1 MSYKGDFSFHPKNG
15 ITLYGSS
22 TIRIGPWFTS
32 GSTQPFSTRKENE
45 IVPHEA
51 LNLRGQIRLP
61 RTPRDEA
68 ENIVSY
74 EQVTLA
80 NYRQPEDFTILLS
93 KVDNSI
99 T

>member
-1 MSYKGDFSFHPKNG
+1 VALLN
-15 ITLYGSS
+15 
-22 TIRIGPWFTS
+22 
-32 GSTQPFSTRKENE
+32 PFSTRRGNKT
-45 IVPHEA
+45 VPHEA
-51 LNLRGQIRLP
+51 LNLKGQIRLP

-80 NYRQPEDFTILLS
+80 NYRQPEDFTILLP
-93 KVDNSI
+93 KVDNRI

>member
-51 LNLRGQIRLP
+51 LNLRGQIKLP
-61 RTPRDEA
+61 RTPQDEV
-68 ENIVSY
+68 EIIVSY

-80 NYRQPEDFTILLS
+80 NYRQPEDFTILLP
-93 KVDNSI
+93 KVDNR
-99 T
+99 TT